1 MNTISIVVIFIILL
15 IIALWLK
22 KPSNVIIAFGLIDIT
37 LRILNYIGE
46 HTIKE
51 VNNVIN
57 KIFPDSIPAII
68 NGNCSGIL
76 NDILMWGYILLMI
89 LFVYYVFRMLMK
101 RL

>member
-1 MNTISIVVIFIILL
+1 MISIVVIFIILL

-37 LRILNYIGE
+37 LRILDYIGE

-51 VNNVIN
+51 INDIIN

-68 NGNCSGIL
+68 NANSSGIL
-76 NDILMWGYILLMI
+76 CDILMWGYILLMV
-89 LFVYYVFRMLMK
+89 LFVYYVFRALLK